1 MREEPIL
8 PTRSDLLAGQRRLE
22 RVSKGAELLRRK
34 REALMAEIVRHARP
48 ASDARALIREQAT
61 QAYALLASALGVE
74 GLTGLTAIAWP
85 ARDFTLRLREAQ
97 VWGIPVVEIV
107 DRPLFH
113 RTLEARGLPPT
124 AIGPAAAAAATG
136 FETLT
141 DELLA
146 AAPRELLLQ
155 RLGTALTR
163 TSRQVNTLEQ
173 RVAPRLR
180 QQIGRARRM
189 LEEREREEHVR
200 LGWLIRAHQLP

>member
-1 MREEPIL
+1 
-8 PTRSDLLAGQRRLE
+8 
-22 RVSKGAELLRRK
+22 
-34 REALMAEIVRHARP
+34 MAEIVRHARP